1 MFLLLKFVVIQLFET
16 STGKPLGDGKPID
29 HKV

>member
-1 MFLLLKFVVIQLFET
+1 MLAVVVIQLFEAT
-16 STGKPLGDGKPID
+16 TGKPLGDGKPID

>member
-1 MFLLLKFVVIQLFET
+1 MLLLLKFAVIQLFET
-16 STGKPLGDGKPID
+16 ATGKPLGDGKPID